1 MEEALLIL
9 DHLSQHPALR
19 MTSVRQNKYQHRQAP
34 CVTHWKGTLGSA
46 KVLIK
51 FWKYKKSASSSTEFP
66 GHFSFFYM

>member
-51 FWKYKKSASSSTEFP
+51 F
-66 GHFSFFYM
+66 